1 MAMLA
6 ISTTTPDRIGQGRF
20 SDWPLALKSIFGFW
34 FVYALTVAARALMGT
49 DPITILLNK
58 LLFIGIG
65 IVLTGLIYV
74 ALASFAS
81 GASIRKKAVVAGLAS
96 FVASWGMAAGFIAIE
111 DLMREPKEEFRYQ
124 SREGFVIIEK
134 GHTLTVERRAQEP
147 LVLTWPRVG
156 QLDANKRIRYAADT
170 SVVWL
175 FFFVAWSAFYLA
187 TVAQAEALNAKR
199 RAVEAESA
207 AQAAQVR
214 ALRYQINPH
223 FLFNTLNSLSSLV
236 MAGRPEEAENMI
248 LKLSTFFRS
257 SLSLDP
263 SADVTLAE
271 EIELQ
276 RLYLEIEKVRFPRRL
291 KVDIDIPEELR
302 NARVPGLLLQ
312 PLVENAIKYGVS
324 GTRETVALSIRAA
337 EAGPGRFTIEVTNSG
352 ATASKKGR
360 NGKPDGT
367 GVGLANVCQR
377 IEARFGSAAK
387 CEFGP
392 TADGGY
398 RVLMTLPLDRADG

>member
-1 MAMLA
+1 MLA
-6 ISTTTPDRIGQGRF
+6 TSPYSTDRIERSRF
-20 SDWPLALKSIFGFW
+20 SDWPLAIKSILGFW

-49 DPITILLNK
+49 DPLTTLLNK
-58 LLFIGIG
+58 LIVISIG
-65 IVLTGLIYV
+65 IVLTGLVYV
-74 ALASFAS
+74 ALANFAP
-81 GASIRKKAVVAGLAS
+81 GASTRRKVVVAALAS
-96 FVASWGMAAGFIAIE
+96 FVASWGMAGSFIAIE
-111 DLMREPKEEFRYQ
+111 DMMREPKEVFRYQ

-170 SVVWL
+170 AVVWL

-199 RAVEAESA
+199 RAVEAEGA

-236 MAGRPEEAENMI
+236 MAHRPDEAESMI

-276 RLYLEIEKVRFPRRL
+276 RLYLDIEKVRFPRRL
-291 KVDIDIPEELR
+291 KVEIDIPTDLAS
-302 NARVPGLLLQ
+302 ARVPALLLQ
-312 PLVENAIKYGVS
+312 PLVENAIKFGVS
-324 GTRETVALSIRAA
+324 GTRDKVTLHIRAA
-337 EAGPGRFTIEVTNSG
+337 EAGPGRFTIEVRNSAG
-352 ATASKKGR
+352 TANKK

-367 GVGLANVCQR
+367 GVGLTNVCQR
-377 IEARFGSAAK
+377 IDARFGAAAK

>member
-1 MAMLA
+1 MLA
-6 ISTTTPDRIGQGRF
+6 ISSTSADRIERGRF
-20 SDWPLALKSIFGFW
+20 SDWPLAIKSILGFW

-49 DPITILLNK
+49 DPLTILLNK
-58 LLFIGIG
+58 LIVISIG

-74 ALASFAS
+74 ALAYFAA
-81 GASIRKKAVVAGLAS
+81 GASTRKKAIVAALAS
-96 FVASWGMAAGFIAIE
+96 FVASWGMAGSFIAIE
-111 DLMREPKEEFRYQ
+111 DMMREPKEIFRYQ

-170 SVVWL
+170 AVVWL

-236 MAGRPEEAENMI
+236 MAHRPDEAENMI

-257 SLSLDP
+257 SLSLDA

-276 RLYLEIEKVRFPRRL
+276 RLYLDIEKVRFPRRL
-291 KVDIDIPEELR
+291 KFEIDIPDELKS
-302 NARVPGLLLQ
+302 ARVPGLLLQ

-324 GTRETVALSIRAA
+324 GTRDKVTLNIRAA
-337 EAGPGRFTIEVTNSG
+337 EAGPGRFTIEVQNSAG
-352 ATASKKGR
+352 TATKGK

-367 GVGLANVCQR
+367 GVGLTNVCQR
-377 IEARFGSAAK
+377 IDARFGPAAK

>member
-1 MAMLA
+1 MLE
-6 ISTTTPDRIGQGRF
+6 ISSTSAERIERSRF
-20 SDWPLALKSIFGFW
+20 SDWPLAIKSILGFW

-49 DPITILLNK
+49 DPLTILLNK
-58 LLFIGIG
+58 LIVISIG

-74 ALASFAS
+74 ALAYFAA
-81 GASIRKKAVVAGLAS
+81 GASTRKKAIVAALAS
-96 FVASWGMAAGFIAIE
+96 FVASWGMAGSFIAIE
-111 DLMREPKEEFRYQ
+111 DMMREPKEIFRYQ

-170 SVVWL
+170 AVVWL

-236 MAGRPEEAENMI
+236 MAHRPDEAENMI

-257 SLSLDP
+257 SLSLDA

-276 RLYLEIEKVRFPRRL
+276 RLYLDIEKVRFPRRL
-291 KVDIDIPEELR
+291 KVEIDIPDELK

-324 GTRETVALSIRAA
+324 GTRDKVTLNIRAA
-337 EAGPGRFTIEVTNSG
+337 EAGPGRFTIEVQNSAG
-352 ATASKKGR
+352 TATKGK

-367 GVGLANVCQR
+367 GVGRTNVCQR
-377 IEARFGSAAK
+377 SDARVGPAAK